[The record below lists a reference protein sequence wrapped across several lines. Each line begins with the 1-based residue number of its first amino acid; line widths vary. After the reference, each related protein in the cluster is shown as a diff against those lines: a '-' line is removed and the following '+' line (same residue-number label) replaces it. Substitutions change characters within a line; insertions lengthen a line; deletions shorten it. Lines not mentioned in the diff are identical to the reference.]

1 MEKCTMFQ
9 DQQTQHAHVPVT
21 RSHIEIEC
29 DPTHHPLTH
38 PWRGCGKKRILA
50 STLLRVELSVSA
62 AVGDRPSSLACHLAV

>member
-9 DQQTQHAHVPVT
+9 DQQTQHAHVSVT

-50 STLLRVELSVSA
+50 STLLRVELVSA
-62 AVGDRPSSLACHLAV
+62 QLWEIAPALLPAT